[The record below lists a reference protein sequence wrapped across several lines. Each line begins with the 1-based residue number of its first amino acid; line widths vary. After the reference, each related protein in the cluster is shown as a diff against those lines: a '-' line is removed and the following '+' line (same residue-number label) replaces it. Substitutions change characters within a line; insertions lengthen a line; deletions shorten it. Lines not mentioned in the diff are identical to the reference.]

1 MKLARAYRRV
11 NQMGRRIRFWTAKHD
26 NKPRIL
32 AARRNL
38 WTFKAA
44 LSTRAQRAFWI
55 ELQQTAIYWRKE
67 AHRKF
72 FDELNQAAQ
81 AVADE
86 KGVGHVFQDDQG
98 IVYRVHVPKGRYV
111 EFRTIDIERTRRPG
125 EAKGSLSLV
134 QARLVGLRA
143 VCRT

>member
-1 MKLARAYRRV
+1 MANLTAAE
-11 NQMGRRIRFWTAKHD
+11 QRF
-26 NKPRIL
+26 
-32 AARRNL
+32 
-38 WTFKAA
+38 
-44 LSTRAQRAFWI
+44 I
-55 ELQQTAIYWRKE
+55 ELDREKE

-98 IVYRVHVPKGRYV
+98 IVYRVHVPRGRYV

-134 QARLVGLRA
+134 QARLLGFEPYVEPKVNQTSNDGIALMTNGKNLVGKVTA
-143 VCRT
+143 